1 MSGSGK
7 APVPNNQLVIYEPA
21 NWDVIYNGQNIE
33 RRSTTVENAP
43 QWLIRLCQ
51 RLEKAEQDVRSLA
64 LAAANT
70 DAMEIDIT
78 ELRTDYEAMSQA
90 AATLLGNYPKQ
101 WLPRRRKR
109 NDISKRLCKVA
120 SSSAT
125 IFGTQSV
132 AYETIRRARAM
143 PSQNESIASMRM

>member
-70 DAMEIDIT
+70 DAMEIDVT

-90 AATLLGNYPKQ
+90 AAALRGIIPKNGYQDGGNGTTFQ
-101 WLPRRRKR
+101 RDCARLPALQQRYLEHNLWPTK
-109 NDISKRLCKVA
+109 
-120 SSSAT
+120 
-125 IFGTQSV
+125 
-132 AYETIRRARAM
+132 
-143 PSQNESIASMRM
+143 